1 MQVTIKHTRGL
12 KGFLSFFFFLQG
24 VPGVFILPICGVLA
38 LFLRV
43 GLHERVVGPL
53 FVGRYCP
60 LGLFLNVRVP
70 VCWGYFLALVFGC
83 GLERVAPLFYGVNLG
98 L

>member
-1 MQVTIKHTRGL
+1 M
-12 KGFLSFFFFLQG
+12 LSFFFGWPRGIYFSDMWCFGPL
-24 VPGVFILPICGVLA
+24 
-38 LFLRV
+38 LRV
-43 GLHERVVGPL
+43 GLHERGVGPL
-53 FVGRYCP
+53 FVGGYCP

-70 VCWGYFLALVFGC
+70 VCWGYFLVFVFGC